1 MVAQSTMK
9 KIRTLLLGTIATFAS
24 AAAPENDKCTDAT
37 VISTLP
43 FEQGGNVVNA
53 TLDEWSIDCGFNQ
66 VPAGNGVWYAVEDF
80 AGGTRLTAICKYM
93 NCMLMTT
100 NATRGECPS
109 KFLCAGAS
117 VGVEGDEIRYTWTA
131 QEGGIYYI
139 YIAPKR
145 NVPGPFYELTVRE
158 STSPPTI
165 PPATTS
171 APQPSPPVSS
181 AFVRF
186 SWGAMHCVLLVMT
199 MYFLR

>member
-1 MVAQSTMK
+1 MK

-24 AAAPENDKCTDAT
+24 ATAPENDKCTDAT
-37 VISTLP
+37 VISNSTLP
-43 FEQGGNVVNA
+43 FKQSGNVKNA

-93 NCMLMTT
+93 DCMLMTT
-100 NATRGECPS
+100 NANRGECPS
-109 KFLCAGAS
+109 KFLCADAS
-117 VGVEGDEIRYTWTA
+117 VGREGEDVSYTWTA

-139 YIAPKR
+139 YIAPTKKF
-145 NVPGPFYELTVRE
+145 PGPFYELTVQE
-158 STSPPTI
+158 SPPTI

-171 APQPSPPVSS
+171 DPEISKPVSS